1 MTLKLL
7 LSFHRKCSVAN
18 RTISNSRVFSSSTAE
33 TFDDIVNSRA
43 FTKSFDKDKSID
55 PELLKKILRLSQ
67 QSPSSFNLQPW
78 KVILVQEESVRCAL
92 ADSMLGGNGNLVR
105 NAPLTLVYLAD
116 REPAKLAQS
125 LMALESSQG
134 ADSAYVSS
142 LPSKL
147 SFLLG
152 NGGWLSS
159 KVKVMAT
166 HLSSPINP
174 APVVPNDVAGW

>member
-1 MTLKLL
+1 
-7 LSFHRKCSVAN
+7 
-18 RTISNSRVFSSSTAE
+18 
-33 TFDDIVNSRA
+33 
-43 FTKSFDKDKSID
+43 
-55 PELLKKILRLSQ
+55 
-67 QSPSSFNLQPW
+67 
-78 KVILVQEESVRCAL
+78 VRCAL

-152 NGGWLSS
+152 NGIYLYMCIFYEHTNIHIYIHIYISTYMYTYMHIYVTS
-159 KVKVMAT
+159 YSHRCIYLLHIRVM
-166 HLSSPINP
+166 I
-174 APVVPNDVAGW
+174 